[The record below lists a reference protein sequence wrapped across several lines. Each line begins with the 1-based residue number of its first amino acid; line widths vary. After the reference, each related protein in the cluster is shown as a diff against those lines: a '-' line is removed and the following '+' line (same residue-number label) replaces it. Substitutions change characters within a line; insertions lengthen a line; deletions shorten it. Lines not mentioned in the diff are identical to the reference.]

1 MNIKLLP
8 NALTVLRFLLLLPIG
23 WSLWVG
29 QYELG
34 LVLLIVAGL
43 SDALDG
49 YLARQFNWIS
59 RFGELADPIADKLLA
74 VVVVSLLLLTE
85 LLPIWVAAIVVG
97 REVVIVGGAL
107 AFRSVVRRLDIAPL
121 MISRINTIV
130 QIAVLCLIIASETQ
144 VPSLADSAEHFV
156 DFIGLYLMVFFTVVS
171 GIAYVITWS
180 SRLRTYLS
188 TSPDRVESS
197 NP

>member
-23 WSLWVG
+23 WSLWLG
-29 QYELG
+29 HYELG

-49 YLARQFNWIS
+49 YLARQFNWVS

-85 LLPIWVAAIVVG
+85 LLPIWVAAIVIG

-130 QIAVLCLIIASETQ
+130 QIVVLCLIIAAETE
-144 VPSLADSAEHFV
+144 VSTLAEAAERFV
-156 DFIGLYLMVFFTVVS
+156 NLIGLYLMVFFTVLS

-180 SRLRTYLS
+180 NRLRTYLS
-188 TSPDRVESS
+188 TSADRVESS